1 MRWSRESGDPST
13 APSAEER
20 EYAQQQYLTKLA
32 TQNSDDAKYVMVAIL
47 KAGIQAAASSI
58 VIKRYGRFLRV
69 CFQLQ
74 GKLAEHVRLPAEQ
87 CGELLVTLCDLT
99 GISPNASAWPQQSH
113 CEVEGVRLDV
123 TIDLTQ
129 GRETATITIQP
140 QQPDTPTRAKARRKR
155 FWR

>member
-74 GKLAEHVRLPAEQ
+74 G
-87 CGELLVTLCDLT
+87 
-99 GISPNASAWPQQSH
+99 
-113 CEVEGVRLDV
+113 
-123 TIDLTQ
+123 
-129 GRETATITIQP
+129 ETSRACAT
-140 QQPDTPTRAKARRKR
+140 AR
-155 FWR
+155 